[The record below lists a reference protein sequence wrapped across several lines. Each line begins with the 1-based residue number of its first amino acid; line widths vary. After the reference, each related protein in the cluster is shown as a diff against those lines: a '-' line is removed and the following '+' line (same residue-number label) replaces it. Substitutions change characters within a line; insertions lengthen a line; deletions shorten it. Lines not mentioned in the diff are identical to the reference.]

1 MTHKRL
7 SATLRDHVVCKC
19 LLRARVR
26 GAVIQRNFKSAA
38 AVEPEAQAATLH
50 ARPKLGVDC
59 VAPRNETEQTIAD
72 IWQELLG
79 IEPIGVHG
87 NFFELGGESL
97 LPTQVVA
104 RVRTALKTELPLRH
118 FFEESTVA

>member
-26 GAVIQRNFKSAA
+26 GGAVIQRNFKSAA

-104 RVRTALKTELPLRH
+104 RVRTAL
-118 FFEESTVA
+118 